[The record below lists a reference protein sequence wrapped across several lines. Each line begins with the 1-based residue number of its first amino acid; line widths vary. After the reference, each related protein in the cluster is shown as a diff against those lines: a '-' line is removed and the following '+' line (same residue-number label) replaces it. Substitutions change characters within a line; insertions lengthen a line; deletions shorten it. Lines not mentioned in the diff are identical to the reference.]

1 MSRPPARH
9 QKLSPQS
16 PARVALYDRPYDEAR
31 YDEAAH
37 NGNSYDGRYS
47 DPYGEPAYQNA
58 RCAELRYDRP
68 YGELRYDRPYAETPY
83 ENARYL
89 EPRYDRPY
97 AEPRYDDVRYVEPCY
112 DRLSAEPRYDDARY
126 PEPRYDD
133 GPYDEA
139 PYEETPYN
147 DDSYAETPYS
157 DGPYAET
164 PYNDGPYAEA
174 RYDQAFNDQGPQHD
188 GFDRSASDRGV
199 SDRRRPPSQRGAHR
213 HARPSRKRR
222 KPVKIAAAMAG
233 STLLVAGAAPVAAHW
248 WHRPAAHPTALDN
261 ENPTSTSG
269 GVLGAGPKTP
279 GQPAAPANSLA
290 QWAQIPIGRHAAA
303 DVNAAKR
310 AARRAASRPKQ
321 PPPQPEPSPKATVT
335 SAYQNPLRAVSDLV
349 LERVDMGVDFG
360 GAGPVFALGD
370 GVITN
375 ATGDSSGWPGG
386 GWITYQL
393 TDGPDAGLV
402 VYLAE
407 DVKPT
412 VEVGQKVTSSTV
424 IADMFNG
431 GDGIET
437 GWATPDSSTAES
449 QMAAAGGISG
459 GGPFPTMVGLSF
471 DAVLESVGV
480 PAASNANEPGNGLL
494 PAGYPAVP
502 S

>member
-9 QKLSPQS
+9 QKPPPESS
-16 PARVALYDRPYDEAR
+16 GRVALCDGPYDEAL
-31 YDEAAH
+31 YDEAAY
-37 NGNSYDGRYS
+37 NGNPYNGRY
-47 DPYGEPAYQNA
+47 DDGPYAEASYADAKYDEAPYADA
-58 RCAELRYDRP
+58 RQARRRYDRP
-68 YGELRYDRPYAETPY
+68 YTEAPYDARYFEPRYDGPYAEAPY
-83 ENARYL
+83 NDARYF

-97 AEPRYDDVRYVEPCY
+97 AEASYDYARY
-112 DRLSAEPRYDDARY
+112 LEPRYDD
-126 PEPRYDD
+126 D
-133 GPYDEA
+133 PYDEA
-139 PYEETPYN
+139 PYDETL
-147 DDSYAETPYS
+147 
-157 DGPYAET
+157 
-164 PYNDGPYAEA
+164 YNDGPQT
-174 RYDQAFNDQGPQHD
+174 QAPQTQALHD
-188 GFDRSASDRGV
+188 DGHDRGV
-199 SDRRRPPSQRGAHR
+199 SDRRRPPSRRGAHR

-248 WHRPAAHPTALDN
+248 WHRPATHPTALDQ
-261 ENPTSTSG
+261 ENPASTA
-269 GVLGAGPKTP
+269 LGAGPRTP
-279 GQPAAPANSLA
+279 GQPAAPENTLA
-290 QWAQIPIGRHAAA
+290 QWAQIPIGKHAATE
-303 DVNAAKR
+303 VS
-310 AARRAASRPKQ
+310 AARRAARHAASQ
-321 PPPQPEPSPKATVT
+321 PSHAPQPKPSPRATAS

-360 GAGPVFALGD
+360 GAGPVYALGD

-402 VYLAE
+402 VYVAE

-412 VEVGQKVTSSTV
+412 VQVGQKVTSSTV
-424 IADMFNG
+424 VADMFNG

-437 GWATPDSSTAES
+437 GWATSDGSTAES
-449 QMAAAGGISG
+449 QMTAAGGISG

-480 PAASNANEPGNGLL
+480 PAAPNANEGGNGLL
-494 PAGYPAVP
+494 PAGYPPVT